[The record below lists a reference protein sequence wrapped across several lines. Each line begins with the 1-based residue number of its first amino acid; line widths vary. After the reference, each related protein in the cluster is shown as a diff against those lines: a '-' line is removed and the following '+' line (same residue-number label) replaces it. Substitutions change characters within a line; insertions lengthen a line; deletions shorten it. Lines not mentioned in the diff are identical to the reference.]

1 MQVAQMGAERIIMSD
16 GYRTEKAFAHRMKD
30 ALTGPHMLAFGPA
43 LTLAAFW
50 LGGERALFGA
60 ALLYPLV
67 LAILQAQIGA
77 HDRQM
82 QRESAGQNGR
92 DDLLHRI
99 AASLDNGHPTQT
111 AVFVVCLD
119 DFKALAD
126 RLGAETLDHL
136 IGRIEARL
144 RATLRSDDVM
154 IRLDANRFAIA
165 LSPVRVFDLELAIQ
179 CAGRLQSALE
189 APFSINATHVYLT
202 ASVGFC
208 TEARLPKRAARAF
221 LDAAE
226 RAAAAAATH
235 GPSAIRAFSTDMQ
248 AVLRDRHEL
257 ADDVGAALENGQI
270 TAWFQPQINTS
281 TGHVSGFEVLAR
293 WHHPSR
299 GVIAPGLFLPAIAQV
314 GLLERL
320 GEVMLF
326 QALTALQAWDKAGYR
341 VPTIGVNFSQDE
353 LGNPKLVEKVK
364 WELDRFEMDPHR
376 LSVEILETVV
386 TQSDDDVVTRNI
398 AALAQLGCGI
408 DLDDFG
414 TGNAS
419 ISSIRRFDVS
429 RIKIDRSFVMQVDR
443 DEDQQKMVA
452 AILSM
457 ADRLG
462 LETLAE
468 GVETLGE
475 HAMLAQL
482 GCDHIQGFGLAR
494 PMPFESTGAWIENH
508 IEKIGPQVQIGA
520 RRG

>member
-1 MQVAQMGAERIIMSD
+1 MSD
-16 GYRTEKAFAHRMKD
+16 GYRVERGVGLRLKNAV
-30 ALTGPHMLAFGPA
+30 TGTHMLAFVPA

-50 LGGERALFGA
+50 LGGETALVAA
-60 ALLYPLV
+60 ALLFPLT
-67 LAILQAQIGA
+67 LAILRSGKEGPLFRKGDARVGPSS
-77 HDRQM
+77 R
-82 QRESAGQNGR
+82 G
-92 DDLLHRI
+92 DLLQVLKKTLR
-99 AASLDNGHPTQT
+99 DHPQKKT
-111 AVFVVCLD
+111 AVFVICIDDVGALAERLGTGMLD
-119 DFKALAD
+119 DFLD
-126 RLGAETLDHL
+126 RVAE
-136 IGRIEARL
+136 RL
-144 RATLRSDDVM
+144 RATLRTEDVLV
-154 IRLDANRFAIA
+154 RLDENRFALA
-165 LSPVRVFDLELAIQ
+165 LSPMRLFDLELAIQ
-179 CAGRLQSALE
+179 LAGRLQTALE
-189 APFSINATHVYLT
+189 EPFSVDATHVYVS
-202 ASVGFC
+202 ASIGFC
-208 TEARLPKRAARAF
+208 TDTRMPKRDAEAF

-226 RAAAAAATH
+226 RAGADAVLN
-235 GPSAIRAFSTDMQ
+235 GPCAIRAFSSDMQ

-257 ADDVGAALENGQI
+257 ADEVDTALEDGQI

-293 WHHPSR
+293 WHHPDR
-299 GVIAPGLFLPAIAQV
+299 GLIAPGIFLPAIAQA

-326 QALTALQAWDKAGYR
+326 QALTALQTWDRAGYD

-364 WELDRFEMDPHR
+364 WELDRFEIDPNR
-376 LSVEILETVV
+376 LTVEILETVV

-398 AALAQLGCGI
+398 AALSKLGCGI

-414 TGNAS
+414 TGHAS
-419 ISSIRRFDVS
+419 IASIRRFDVS

-443 DEDQQKMVA
+443 DEAQQKMVA

-468 GVETLGE
+468 GVETIGE

-494 PMPFESTGAWIENH
+494 PMPFEKTGPWIENH
-508 IEKIGPQVQIGA
+508 VKKIGPQVRIGS

>member
-1 MQVAQMGAERIIMSD
+1 MSD
-16 GYRTEKAFAHRMKD
+16 GYGAGRGT
-30 ALTGPHMLAFGPA
+30 ALRLKRALSGVHMLAFVPA
-43 LTLAAFW
+43 FTLAAFW
-50 LGGERALFGA
+50 LGGETALVAA

-67 LAILQAQIGA
+67 LAILRGQVSEDASASADIPHKAPSRAGLL
-77 HDRQM
+77 QM
-82 QRESAGQNGR
+82 LRKSLS
-92 DDLLHRI
+92 DD
-99 AASLDNGHPTQT
+99 SNKQT
-111 AVFVVCLD
+111 AVFVVCFD
-119 DFKALAD
+119 DFRAMSE
-126 RLGAETLDHL
+126 RLGADRQADLLRRVID
-136 IGRIEARL
+136 RL
-144 RATLRSDDVM
+144 AATLRADDM
-154 IRLDANRFAIA
+154 IVPLDETRCAIA
-165 LSPVRVFDLELAIQ
+165 LSPVRLFDLELAIQ
-179 CAGRLQSALE
+179 FAGRLQAALE
-189 APFSINATHVYLT
+189 EPFSVD
-202 ASVGFC
+202 ASHLYVSASIGFC
-208 TEARLPKRAARAF
+208 TQARMPRRDAEVF

-226 RAAAAAATH
+226 RAGADAALH
-235 GPSAIRAFSTDMQ
+235 GPSAIRAFSSDMQ

-257 ADDVGAALENGQI
+257 ADEVGAALENGQI

-281 TGHVSGFEVLAR
+281 TGQVSGFEVLAR
-293 WHHPSR
+293 WHHPER

-326 QALTALQAWDKAGYR
+326 QAFTALQNWDTAGYA
-341 VPTIGVNFSQDE
+341 VPAIGVNFSQDE
-353 LGNPKLVEKVK
+353 LGNPKLLDKIK
-364 WELDRFEMDPHR
+364 WELDRFELDPAR
-376 LSVEILETVV
+376 LSIEILETVV

-414 TGNAS
+414 TGHAS

-443 DEDQQKMVA
+443 DEAQQKMVA

-462 LETLAE
+462 LQTLAE
-468 GVETLGE
+468 GVETVGE

-494 PMPFESTGAWIENH
+494 PMPFEKTGPWMDSH
-508 IEKIGPQVQIGA
+508 LEKIGPQVQIGL